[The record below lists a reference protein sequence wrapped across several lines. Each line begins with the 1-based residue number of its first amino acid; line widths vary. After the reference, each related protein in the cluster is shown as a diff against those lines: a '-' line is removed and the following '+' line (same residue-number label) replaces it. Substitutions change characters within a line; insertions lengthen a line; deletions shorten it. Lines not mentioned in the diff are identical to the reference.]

1 MEMGLWVEKL
11 EVAQINPVLAR
22 RLQNLGGRQAQYIY
36 SRAKIRELQP
46 QANKGTKVRQDPPN
60 QSFLRPGPSGWR
72 RIQRITAPATAI
84 SPVLPSETGASK
96 KRRR

>member
-1 MEMGLWVEKL
+1 MGLWVEKL

-46 QANKGTKVRQDPPN
+46 QANKVRQDPPN

>member
-46 QANKGTKVRQDPPN
+46 QANN